1 MLSKESALDDIQDEL
16 REQLLKYTR
25 KAFHQIPRL
34 SKPHILD
41 VGCGSGV
48 PTVELA
54 KLSQGII
61 TGLDIDEKALNRL
74 ENRAKMHNMTNQ
86 VRTVT
91 GSLRD
96 MQFAEE
102 SFDIIWAEG
111 SIAVIGFKQ
120 GLLSWKRY
128 LKPGGYLVVHDE
140 AGNINQKTNQIKAC
154 GYELIEYFELNNE
167 VWWNEYYVPFR
178 DAVQQLKKQ
187 EPKDPKLVKDLEQ
200 AQREIDGYQVHPER
214 YRSAY
219 FIMQKKAGIK

>member
-1 MLSKESALDDIQDEL
+1 MLDTETALDSIQDKL
-16 REQLLKYTR
+16 RERLLKYTR
-25 KAFHQIPRL
+25 QAFHQLPPL
-34 SKPHILD
+34 SKPTILD
-41 VGCGSGV
+41 IGCGSGV

-54 KLSQGII
+54 KLSQGTVI
-61 TGLDIDEKALNRL
+61 GLDIDENALNRL
-74 ENRAKMHNMTNQ
+74 ENRAKVHNVTNQ
-86 VRTVT
+86 VRTIT

-96 MQFAEE
+96 MQFDEE

-154 GYELIEYFELNNE
+154 GYELIEYFELSNE
-167 VWWNEYYVPFR
+167 VWWNEYYAPLR

-187 EPKDPKLVKDLEQ
+187 KPKDPKLVKDLEQ
-200 AQREIDGYQVHPER
+200 VQQEIDAYQVHPER

-219 FIMQKKAGIK
+219 FIMQKKTEVK